1 MKKKTLELTNL
12 ILIIAESK
20 AVLPVTYDNPI
31 ARRNPN
37 HFQYE
42 HMKRKMS
49 VLIYFSSLLIIIYHA
64 WQLKDKI
71 PLKIIKDKRLN
82 SV

>member
-1 MKKKTLELTNL
+1 MKKKILELIKL
-12 ILIIAESK
+12 IFVIANESK
-20 AVLPVTYDNPI
+20 VMLLVIYDNPN
-31 ARRNPN
+31 RNPN

-42 HMKRKMS
+42 NMKRKMS